1 MIRLTFNLL
10 LLICSLSEGSCGSE
24 KKMSLRMKNSGS
36 ILSPSNRATYQC
48 GCGRV
53 PAISRIVGGK
63 VSQKHSRP
71 YQGYLTGIIKGKEG
85 HWSCGATL
93 LNMKYALT
101 AAHCV
106 NASQVT
112 GGAMTLTLGEHDTS
126 AKTETINVQ
135 KIKVSA
141 IVHPKYKDETLNDI
155 AILKLLTPAKFNK
168 NVVPACLPT
177 DKSKTYIGMDAVVS
191 GWGLTA
197 EKGSTSSVLKETT
210 VKVIPNTAKECL
222 KSTEVKKVDA
232 GKLCTYKKG
241 TDQCSGDSGGPLVV
255 SENGRLT
262 VIGAVSG
269 GFGCARTGYAGYFA
283 RVTYY
288 LDWINS
294 LIKDGWCTGTS
305 STIKATTAAATTT
318 VKTSAAVTT
327 TVKKTTVMAPTD
339 DSTSDLPPPP
349 SDYYNYY

>member
-1 MIRLTFNLL
+1 MT
-10 LLICSLSEGSCGSE
+10 
-24 KKMSLRMKNSGS
+24 
-36 ILSPSNRATYQC
+36 
-48 GCGRV
+48 
-53 PAISRIVGGK
+53 RIVGGK

-93 LNMKYALT
+93 LNKKYALT

-222 KSTEVKKVDA
+222 KSTEVKTVDA
-232 GKLCTYKKG
+232 GKICVYKKG
-241 TDQCSGDSGGPLVV
+241 TDHCSGDSGGPLVV
-255 SENGRLT
+255 TENGRLT

-269 GFGCARTGYAGYFA
+269 GFGCARTGYAGYHA
-283 RVTYY
+283 RVTHY

-294 LIKDGWCTGTS
+294 NIKDGWCSGS
-305 STIKATTAAATTT
+305 TTT
-318 VKTSAAVTT
+318 TKTTSKVTT
-327 TVKKTTVMAPTD
+327 TVGTTTAKTTTGVF
-339 DSTSDLPPPP
+339 TSEDPEP
-349 SDYYNYY
+349 SSEYYDY